1 MEWRAVRSPAPS
13 ANGADAYDTMDG
25 LHRPE
30 AVNVKRRVLIVAVLA
45 AVLAAACALTWT
57 ITWRREVDELRRNAA
72 VRVDR
77 TTRTLQSTL
86 ERYETLPY
94 LLGSHPLVQALLAEP
109 RRADNVT
116 RANRYI
122 EDLNRRARATV
133 TYLIAADGYC
143 VAASN
148 WRESDSFVGIG
159 YQFRPYFIDAMH
171 GRVGRFFGIGTISHD
186 PGYYI
191 SQPVWRDGKI
201 VGVVVV
207 KLNLEWFPGADASE
221 PLVVAD
227 DHGVVFLS
235 SVPAWKYHTL
245 APLSGNVASSIYATR
260 QYAQQPVTPLPLR
273 VEKVLG
279 PDAQIVRIGTVAPGA
294 ADSGTAGSGAADS
307 GTAGSGTTDSGAAG
321 SGMAARIS
329 LRGSVLYLATQRRLG
344 EPDWRLVTL
353 APLAPVDA
361 DARNAAIVTAF
372 GVVSLALLGFYW
384 RMRRA
389 RVREMIR
396 SRALLQ
402 QAYAELNR
410 RVEERTADLSEANEQ
425 LQKEVGD
432 RIRAEQELRA
442 AQDEL
447 IQASKL
453 AALGQM
459 AAGITHELNQPLAA
473 LRGFSDNTRVLL
485 DRGDQPAA
493 RENLE
498 AIAALTERMGKIT
511 NQLKLFVGRAR
522 PRNEQA
528 LVVRALRGALSLLG
542 ERLRGVE
549 LVLTLRD
556 DQRQSPRAERDG
568 PEPRLEGGG
577 LEPSPEGGGF
587 GPRPDGT
594 ALAQSLD
601 ESALDTWG
609 TRLDLA
615 DDHPELVARCEDLR
629 LEQVLINLLGNALDA
644 VASGAAPRMAAPRI
658 DVTIDASATALAIA
672 VADNGPGI
680 APELLPRLFEPFFTT
695 KEMGRG
701 LGLGLA
707 ISSSIAS
714 DAGGTLTAA
723 NARSGG
729 ALFVLTLRRVR
740 THHPDSAS
748 AGA

>member
-1 MEWRAVRSPAPS
+1 MKEQAALPAGGAPRGGRADR
-13 ANGADAYDTMDG
+13 NGYDTIDEP
-25 LHRPE
+25 HRQE
-30 AVNVKRRVLIVAVLA
+30 AVTLKRRLLVLVALA

-57 ITWRREVDELRRNAA
+57 VTWQRGVGELQRNAA

-77 TTRTLQSTL
+77 TTNALKSTL
-86 ERYETLPY
+86 DRYESLPY
-94 LLGSHPLVQALLAEP
+94 LLGSHPYVQELLAEP
-109 RRADNVT
+109 KRADYAA
-116 RANRYI
+116 RANRYL
-122 EDLNRRARATV
+122 EDLNQHARATV
-133 TYLIAADGYC
+133 TYLVGADGLC

-148 WRESDSFVGIG
+148 WRAPDSFIGIE
-159 YQFRPYFIDAMH
+159 YRFRPYFIDAMN
-171 GRVGRFFGIGTISHD
+171 GRVGRFFGIGTISRD

-191 SQPVWRDGKI
+191 SQPVWRDGRI

-207 KLNLEWFPGADASE
+207 KLNLEWFQGADASE

-245 APLSGNVASSIYATR
+245 KPLAGPVAASIFETR

-273 VEKVLG
+273 VEQVLDR
-279 PDAQIVRIGTVAPGA
+279 DAQIVRLGPGRRAP
-294 ADSGTAGSGAADS
+294 
-307 GTAGSGTTDSGAAG
+307 
-321 SGMAARIS
+321 R
-329 LRGSVLYLATQRRLG
+329 YLATQRRIG
-344 EPDWRLVTL
+344 EPDWLLVTL
-353 APLAPVDA
+353 APIAPVDA
-361 DARNAAIVTAF
+361 DARNATIVTGF
-372 GVVSLALLGFYW
+372 GFVSIALLAFYW

-396 SRALLQ
+396 GRALLQ

-410 RVEERTADLSEANEQ
+410 RVEERTADLSEANAQ
-425 LQKEVGD
+425 LQKEVGE
-432 RIRAEQELRA
+432 RIRAEQDLRA
-442 AQDEL
+442 AHDEL

-473 LRGFSDNTRVLL
+473 LRSFSDNTRVLL
-485 DRGDQPAA
+485 DRGEQAAA

-528 LVVRALRGALSLLG
+528 LVVRALRSVLALLG

-556 DQRQSPRAERDG
+556 DAVSPAREA
-568 PEPRLEGGG
+568 P
-577 LEPSPEGGGF
+577 
-587 GPRPDGT
+587 
-594 ALAQSLD
+594 
-601 ESALDTWG
+601 
-609 TRLDLA
+609 LDLA
-615 DDHPELVARCEDLR
+615 NDHPELVARCEDLR

-644 VASGAAPRMAAPRI
+644 VAAGGAPRTAAPRI
-658 DVTIDASATALAIA
+658 DVTIEASAATLAIQ
-672 VADNGPGI
+672 VRDNGPGI
-680 APELLPRLFEPFFTT
+680 APDLLPRLFEPFFTT

-714 DAGGTLTAA
+714 DAGGSLTAR
-723 NARSGG
+723 NAPGGG
-729 ALFVLTLRRVR
+729 ALFVLTLRRAR
-740 THHPDSAS
+740 THHPDSVSERTDAR
-748 AGA
+748 

>member
-1 MEWRAVRSPAPS
+1 MSEQAAVPPVAAAPRGGRGGRA
-13 ANGADAYDTMDG
+13 GDAEPYDTIGDP
-25 LHRPE
+25 HRQE
-30 AVNVKRRVLIVAVLA
+30 VTSVKRRLLILVVLA
-45 AVLAAACALTWT
+45 VALAAACALTWT
-57 ITWRREVDELRRNAA
+57 ITWRRGVAELQRNAA

-77 TTRTLQSTL
+77 TTNALKSTL
-86 ERYETLPY
+86 DRYESLPY
-94 LLGSHPLVQALLAEP
+94 LLGSHPYVQDLLAEP
-109 RRADNVT
+109 KRADFT
-116 RANRYI
+116 GRANRYL
-122 EDLNRRARATV
+122 EDLNEHAHATV
-133 TYLIAADGYC
+133 TYVVGADGLC

-148 WRESDSFVGIG
+148 WRAPDSFVGIE
-159 YQFRPYFIDAMH
+159 YRFRPYFLDAMN
-171 GRVGRFFGIGTISHD
+171 GRVGRFFGIGTISRD

-201 VGVVVV
+201 AGVVVV
-207 KLNLEWFPGADASE
+207 KLNLEWFQGADASE

-245 APLSGNVASSIYATR
+245 HPLTGPVAASIYETR

-273 VEKVLG
+273 VEQVLG
-279 PDAQIVRIGTVAPGA
+279 ADAEIVRLGPGLRAPRFLA
-294 ADSGTAGSGAADS
+294 SKR
-307 GTAGSGTTDSGAAG
+307 
-321 SGMAARIS
+321 RI
-329 LRGSVLYLATQRRLG
+329 G
-344 EPDWRLVTL
+344 EPDWLLVTL
-353 APLAPVDA
+353 APIAPIDA
-361 DARNAAIVTAF
+361 DARNATIVTGF
-372 GVVSLALLGFYW
+372 GFVSVALLAFYW

-396 SRALLQ
+396 GRALLQ

-442 AQDEL
+442 AHDEL

-473 LRGFSDNTRVLL
+473 LRSFSDNTRVLL
-485 DRGDQPAA
+485 DRGEQAAA

-511 NQLKLFVGRAR
+511 NQLKLFVGRAK

-528 LVVRALRGALSLLG
+528 LVVRALRSVLSLLG
-542 ERLRGVE
+542 ERLRGVA
-549 LVLTLRD
+549 LTLTLQD
-556 DQRQSPRAERDG
+556 ATVSP
-568 PEPRLEGGG
+568 
-577 LEPSPEGGGF
+577 
-587 GPRPDGT
+587 
-594 ALAQSLD
+594 AQD
-601 ESALDTWG
+601 AP
-609 TRLDLA
+609 LDLA
-615 DDHPELVARCEDLR
+615 RDYPDLVARCEDLR

-644 VASGAAPRMAAPRI
+644 VAGVAAPAI
-658 DVTIDASATALAIA
+658 EVTIAVSVATLA
-672 VADNGPGI
+672 VEVRDNGPGI
-680 APELLPRLFEPFFTT
+680 APDLLPRLFEPFFTT

-714 DAGGTLTAA
+714 DAGGALTAR
-723 NARSGG
+723 NAPSGG
-729 ALFVLTLRRVR
+729 ALFVLTLRRTR
-740 THHPDSAS
+740 THHPDSLS
-748 AGA
+748 EPAGSR

>member
-1 MEWRAVRSPAPS
+1 MKEQAALPAGGPPRGGRADR
-13 ANGADAYDTMDG
+13 NGYDTIDEP
-25 LHRPE
+25 HRQE
-30 AVNVKRRVLIVAVLA
+30 AVTLKRRLLVLVALA

-57 ITWRREVDELRRNAA
+57 VTWQRGVGELQRNAA

-77 TTRTLQSTL
+77 TTNALKSTL
-86 ERYETLPY
+86 DRYESLPY
-94 LLGSHPLVQALLAEP
+94 LLGSHPYVQELLAEP
-109 RRADNVT
+109 KRADYAA
-116 RANRYI
+116 RANRYL
-122 EDLNRRARATV
+122 EDLNQHARATV
-133 TYLIAADGYC
+133 TYLVGADGLC

-148 WRESDSFVGIG
+148 WRAPDSFIGIE
-159 YQFRPYFIDAMH
+159 YRFRPYFIDAMN
-171 GRVGRFFGIGTISHD
+171 GRVGRFFGIGTISRD

-191 SQPVWRDGKI
+191 SQPVWRDGRI

-207 KLNLEWFPGADASE
+207 KLNLEWFQGADASE

-245 APLSGNVASSIYATR
+245 KPLAGPVAASIFETR
-260 QYAQQPVTPLPLR
+260 QYAQQPVAPLPLR
-273 VEKVLG
+273 VEQVLDR
-279 PDAQIVRIGTVAPGA
+279 DAQIVRLGPGRRAP
-294 ADSGTAGSGAADS
+294 
-307 GTAGSGTTDSGAAG
+307 
-321 SGMAARIS
+321 R
-329 LRGSVLYLATQRRLG
+329 YLATQRRIG
-344 EPDWRLVTL
+344 EPDWLLVTL
-353 APLAPVDA
+353 APIAPVDA
-361 DARNAAIVTAF
+361 DARNATIVTGF
-372 GVVSLALLGFYW
+372 GFVSIALLAFYW

-396 SRALLQ
+396 GRALLQ

-410 RVEERTADLSEANEQ
+410 RVEERTADLSEANAQ
-425 LQKEVGD
+425 LQKEVGE
-432 RIRAEQELRA
+432 RIRAEQDLRA
-442 AQDEL
+442 AHDEL

-473 LRGFSDNTRVLL
+473 LRSFSDNTRVLL
-485 DRGDQPAA
+485 DRGEQAAA

-528 LVVRALRGALSLLG
+528 LVVRALRSVLALLG

-556 DQRQSPRAERDG
+556 DAVSPVRDA
-568 PEPRLEGGG
+568 P
-577 LEPSPEGGGF
+577 
-587 GPRPDGT
+587 
-594 ALAQSLD
+594 
-601 ESALDTWG
+601 
-609 TRLDLA
+609 LDLA
-615 DDHPELVARCEDLR
+615 NDHPELVARCEDLR

-644 VASGAAPRMAAPRI
+644 VAAGGAPRTAAPRI
-658 DVTIDASATALAIA
+658 DVTIEASAATLAIQ
-672 VADNGPGI
+672 VRDNGPGI
-680 APELLPRLFEPFFTT
+680 APDLLPRLFEPFFTT

-714 DAGGTLTAA
+714 DAGGSLTAR
-723 NARSGG
+723 NAPGGG
-729 ALFVLTLRRVR
+729 ALFVLTLRRAR
-740 THHPDSAS
+740 THHPDSVS
-748 AGA
+748 ERTGAR

>member
-1 MEWRAVRSPAPS
+1 MKEQAALPAGGAPRGGG
-13 ANGADAYDTMDG
+13 GADGYDTIGDP
-25 LHRPE
+25 HRQE
-30 AVNVKRRVLIVAVLA
+30 AVTVKRRLLVLVALA

-57 ITWRREVDELRRNAA
+57 VTWQRGVGELQRNAA

-77 TTRTLQSTL
+77 TTNALKSSL
-86 ERYETLPY
+86 DRYESLPY
-94 LLGSHPLVQALLAEP
+94 LLGSHPYVQELLAEP
-109 RRADNVT
+109 KRADYAA
-116 RANRYI
+116 RANRYL
-122 EDLNRRARATV
+122 EDLNQHARATV
-133 TYLIAADGYC
+133 TYLVGADGLC

-148 WRESDSFVGIG
+148 WRAPDSFIGIE
-159 YQFRPYFIDAMH
+159 YRFRPYFIDAMN
-171 GRVGRFFGIGTISHD
+171 GRVGRFFGIGTISRD

-191 SQPVWRDGKI
+191 SQPVWRDGRI

-207 KLNLEWFPGADASE
+207 KLNLEWFQGADASE

-245 APLSGNVASSIYATR
+245 KPLAGPVAASIFETR

-273 VEKVLG
+273 VEQVLD
-279 PDAQIVRIGTVAPGA
+279 PDAQIVRLGPGRRAP
-294 ADSGTAGSGAADS
+294 
-307 GTAGSGTTDSGAAG
+307 
-321 SGMAARIS
+321 R
-329 LRGSVLYLATQRRLG
+329 YLATQRRIG
-344 EPDWRLVTL
+344 EPDWLLVTL
-353 APLAPVDA
+353 APIAPVDA
-361 DARNAAIVTAF
+361 DARNATIVTGF
-372 GVVSLALLGFYW
+372 GFVSVALLAFYW

-396 SRALLQ
+396 GRELLQ

-410 RVEERTADLSEANEQ
+410 RVEERTADLSAANAQ
-425 LQKEVGD
+425 LQKEVGE
-432 RIRAEQELRA
+432 RIRAEQDLRA
-442 AQDEL
+442 AHDEL

-473 LRGFSDNTRVLL
+473 LRSFSDNTRVLL
-485 DRGDQPAA
+485 DRGEQAAA

-528 LVVRALRGALSLLG
+528 LVVRALRSVLALLG

-556 DQRQSPRAERDG
+556 DAASPARDA
-568 PEPRLEGGG
+568 P
-577 LEPSPEGGGF
+577 
-587 GPRPDGT
+587 
-594 ALAQSLD
+594 
-601 ESALDTWG
+601 
-609 TRLDLA
+609 LDLA
-615 DDHPELVARCEDLR
+615 NDHPELVARCEDLR

-644 VASGAAPRMAAPRI
+644 VAAGAAPRLAAARI
-658 DVTIDASATALAIA
+658 DVTIEASAATLAIQ
-672 VADNGPGI
+672 VRDNGPGI
-680 APELLPRLFEPFFTT
+680 APDLLPRLFEPFFTT

-714 DAGGTLTAA
+714 DAGGSLTAR
-723 NARSGG
+723 NAPGGG
-729 ALFVLTLRRVR
+729 ALFVLTLRRAR
-740 THHPDSAS
+740 THHPDSVS
-748 AGA
+748 ERTGAR

>member
-1 MEWRAVRSPAPS
+1 MKEQAALPAGGPPRAGGRAE
-13 ANGADAYDTMDG
+13 ADGYDTIDEP
-25 LHRPE
+25 HRQE
-30 AVNVKRRVLIVAVLA
+30 AVTLKRRLLVLVALA

-57 ITWRREVDELRRNAA
+57 VTWQRGVGELQRNAA

-77 TTRTLQSTL
+77 TTNALKSTL
-86 ERYETLPY
+86 DRYESLPY
-94 LLGSHPLVQALLAEP
+94 LLGSHPYVQELLAEP
-109 RRADNVT
+109 KRADYAA
-116 RANRYI
+116 RANRYL
-122 EDLNRRARATV
+122 EDLNQHAHATV
-133 TYLIAADGYC
+133 TYLVGADGLC

-148 WRESDSFVGIG
+148 WRAPDSFIGIE
-159 YQFRPYFIDAMH
+159 YRFRPYFIDAMN
-171 GRVGRFFGIGTISHD
+171 GRVGRFFGIGTISRD

-191 SQPVWRDGKI
+191 SQPVWRDGGI

-207 KLNLEWFPGADASE
+207 KLNLEWFQGADASE

-245 APLSGNVASSIYATR
+245 KPLAGPVAASIFETR
-260 QYAQQPVTPLPLR
+260 QYAQQPVEPLPLR
-273 VEKVLG
+273 VEQVLDR
-279 PDAQIVRIGTVAPGA
+279 DAQIVRLGPGRRAP
-294 ADSGTAGSGAADS
+294 
-307 GTAGSGTTDSGAAG
+307 
-321 SGMAARIS
+321 R
-329 LRGSVLYLATQRRLG
+329 YLATQRRIG
-344 EPDWRLVTL
+344 EPDWLLVTL
-353 APLAPVDA
+353 APIAPVDA
-361 DARNAAIVTAF
+361 DARNATIVTGF
-372 GVVSLALLGFYW
+372 GFVSIALLAFYW

-396 SRALLQ
+396 GRALLQ

-410 RVEERTADLSEANEQ
+410 RVEERTADLSEANAQ
-425 LQKEVGD
+425 LQKEVGE
-432 RIRAEQELRA
+432 RIRAEQDLRA
-442 AQDEL
+442 AHDEL

-473 LRGFSDNTRVLL
+473 LRSFSDNTRVLL
-485 DRGDQPAA
+485 DRGEQAAA

-528 LVVRALRGALSLLG
+528 LVVRALRSVLALLG

-556 DQRQSPRAERDG
+556 DMVSPVRDV
-568 PEPRLEGGG
+568 P
-577 LEPSPEGGGF
+577 
-587 GPRPDGT
+587 
-594 ALAQSLD
+594 
-601 ESALDTWG
+601 
-609 TRLDLA
+609 LDLA
-615 DDHPELVARCEDLR
+615 NDHPELVARCEDLR

-644 VASGAAPRMAAPRI
+644 VAAGGAPRI
-658 DVTIDASATALAIA
+658 DVTIEASAATLAIQ
-672 VADNGPGI
+672 VRDNGPGI
-680 APELLPRLFEPFFTT
+680 APDLLPRLFEPFFTT

-714 DAGGTLTAA
+714 DAGGSLTAR
-723 NARSGG
+723 NAPGGG
-729 ALFVLTLRRVR
+729 ALFVLTLRRAR
-740 THHPDSAS
+740 THHPDSVS
-748 AGA
+748 ERTGAR

>member
-1 MEWRAVRSPAPS
+1 MNRP
-13 ANGADAYDTMDG
+13 YDTIDDP
-25 LHRPE
+25 HRQE
-30 AVNVKRRVLIVAVLA
+30 AVTLKRRLLVLVALA

-57 ITWRREVDELRRNAA
+57 VTWQRGVGELQRNAA

-77 TTRTLQSTL
+77 TTNALKSTL
-86 ERYETLPY
+86 DRYESLPY
-94 LLGSHPLVQALLAEP
+94 LLGSHPYVQELLAEP
-109 RRADNVT
+109 KRADYAA
-116 RANRYI
+116 RANRYL
-122 EDLNRRARATV
+122 EDLNQHAHATV
-133 TYLIAADGYC
+133 TYLVGADGLC

-148 WRESDSFVGIG
+148 WRAPDSFIGIE
-159 YQFRPYFIDAMH
+159 YRFRPYFIDAMN
-171 GRVGRFFGIGTISHD
+171 GRVGRFFGIGTISRD

-191 SQPVWRDGKI
+191 SQPVWRDGRI

-207 KLNLEWFPGADASE
+207 KLNLEWFQGADASE

-245 APLSGNVASSIYATR
+245 KPLAGPVAASIFETR

-273 VEKVLG
+273 VEQVLD
-279 PDAQIVRIGTVAPGA
+279 PDAQIVRLGPGRRAP
-294 ADSGTAGSGAADS
+294 
-307 GTAGSGTTDSGAAG
+307 
-321 SGMAARIS
+321 R
-329 LRGSVLYLATQRRLG
+329 YLATQRRIG
-344 EPDWRLVTL
+344 EPDWLLVTL
-353 APLAPVDA
+353 APIAPVDA
-361 DARNAAIVTAF
+361 DARNATIVTGF
-372 GVVSLALLGFYW
+372 GFVSIALLAFYW

-396 SRALLQ
+396 GRALLQ

-410 RVEERTADLSEANEQ
+410 RVEERTTDLSEANAQ
-425 LQKEVGD
+425 LQKEVGE
-432 RIRAEQELRA
+432 RIRAEQDLRA
-442 AQDEL
+442 AHDEL

-473 LRGFSDNTRVLL
+473 LRSFSDNTRVLL
-485 DRGDQPAA
+485 DRGEQAAA

-528 LVVRALRGALSLLG
+528 LVVRALRSVLALLG

-556 DQRQSPRAERDG
+556 DAVSPARNA
-568 PEPRLEGGG
+568 P
-577 LEPSPEGGGF
+577 
-587 GPRPDGT
+587 
-594 ALAQSLD
+594 
-601 ESALDTWG
+601 
-609 TRLDLA
+609 LDLA
-615 DDHPELVARCEDLR
+615 NDHPELVARCEDLR

-644 VASGAAPRMAAPRI
+644 VAAGAAPRTVAPRI
-658 DVTIDASATALAIA
+658 DVAIEASAATLAIQ
-672 VADNGPGI
+672 VRDNGPGI
-680 APELLPRLFEPFFTT
+680 APDLLPRLFEPFFTT

-714 DAGGTLTAA
+714 DAGGSLTAR
-723 NARSGG
+723 NAPGGG
-729 ALFVLTLRRVR
+729 ALFVLTLRRAR
-740 THHPDSAS
+740 THHPDSVS
-748 AGA
+748 ERTGAR

>member
-1 MEWRAVRSPAPS
+1 MKEQAALPAGGAPRGGRVDR
-13 ANGADAYDTMDG
+13 NGYDTIDEP
-25 LHRPE
+25 HRQE
-30 AVNVKRRVLIVAVLA
+30 AVTLKRRLLVLVALA

-57 ITWRREVDELRRNAA
+57 VTWQRGVGELQRNAA

-77 TTRTLQSTL
+77 TTNALKSTL
-86 ERYETLPY
+86 DRYESLPY
-94 LLGSHPLVQALLAEP
+94 LLGSHPYVQELLAEP
-109 RRADNVT
+109 KRADYAA
-116 RANRYI
+116 RANRYL
-122 EDLNRRARATV
+122 EDLNQHARATV
-133 TYLIAADGYC
+133 TYLVGADGLC

-148 WRESDSFVGIG
+148 WRAPDSFIGIE
-159 YQFRPYFIDAMH
+159 YRFRPYFIDAMN
-171 GRVGRFFGIGTISHD
+171 GRVGRFFGIGTISRD

-191 SQPVWRDGKI
+191 SQPVWRDGRI

-207 KLNLEWFPGADASE
+207 KLNLEWFQGADASE

-245 APLSGNVASSIYATR
+245 KPLAGPVAASIFETR
-260 QYAQQPVTPLPLR
+260 QYAQQPVAPLPLR
-273 VEKVLG
+273 VEQVLDR
-279 PDAQIVRIGTVAPGA
+279 DAQIVRLGPGRRAP
-294 ADSGTAGSGAADS
+294 
-307 GTAGSGTTDSGAAG
+307 
-321 SGMAARIS
+321 R
-329 LRGSVLYLATQRRLG
+329 YLATQRRIG
-344 EPDWRLVTL
+344 EPDWLLVTL
-353 APLAPVDA
+353 APIAPVDA
-361 DARNAAIVTAF
+361 DARNATIVTGF
-372 GVVSLALLGFYW
+372 GFVSIALLAFYW

-396 SRALLQ
+396 GRALLQ

-410 RVEERTADLSEANEQ
+410 RVEERTADLSEANAQ
-425 LQKEVGD
+425 LQKEVGE
-432 RIRAEQELRA
+432 RIRAEQDLRA
-442 AQDEL
+442 AHDEL

-473 LRGFSDNTRVLL
+473 LRSFSDNTRVLL
-485 DRGDQPAA
+485 DRGEQAAA

-528 LVVRALRGALSLLG
+528 LVVRALRSVLALLG

-556 DQRQSPRAERDG
+556 DAVSPAREA
-568 PEPRLEGGG
+568 P
-577 LEPSPEGGGF
+577 
-587 GPRPDGT
+587 
-594 ALAQSLD
+594 
-601 ESALDTWG
+601 
-609 TRLDLA
+609 LDLA
-615 DDHPELVARCEDLR
+615 NDHPELVARCEDLR

-644 VASGAAPRMAAPRI
+644 VAAGGAPRTAAPRI
-658 DVTIDASATALAIA
+658 DVTIEASAATLAIQ
-672 VADNGPGI
+672 VRDNGPGI
-680 APELLPRLFEPFFTT
+680 APDLLPRLFEPFFTT

-714 DAGGTLTAA
+714 DAGGSLTAR
-723 NARSGG
+723 NAPGGG
-729 ALFVLTLRRVR
+729 ALFVLTLRRAR
-740 THHPDSAS
+740 THHPDSVSERTDAR
-748 AGA
+748 

>member
-1 MEWRAVRSPAPS
+1 MKEQAALPAGGAPRGGRADR
-13 ANGADAYDTMDG
+13 NGYDTIDEP
-25 LHRPE
+25 HRQE
-30 AVNVKRRVLIVAVLA
+30 AVTLKRRLLVLVALA

-57 ITWRREVDELRRNAA
+57 VTWQRGVGELQRNAA

-77 TTRTLQSTL
+77 TTNALKSTL
-86 ERYETLPY
+86 DRYESLPY
-94 LLGSHPLVQALLAEP
+94 LLGSHPYVQELLAEP
-109 RRADNVT
+109 KRADYAA
-116 RANRYI
+116 RANRYL
-122 EDLNRRARATV
+122 EDLNQHARATV
-133 TYLIAADGYC
+133 TYLVGADGLC

-148 WRESDSFVGIG
+148 WRAPDSFIGIE
-159 YQFRPYFIDAMH
+159 YRFRPYFIDAMN
-171 GRVGRFFGIGTISHD
+171 GRVGRFFGIGTISRD

-191 SQPVWRDGKI
+191 SQPVWRDGRI

-207 KLNLEWFPGADASE
+207 KLNLEWFQGADASE

-245 APLSGNVASSIYATR
+245 KPLAGPVAASIFETR
-260 QYAQQPVTPLPLR
+260 QYAQQPVAPLPLR
-273 VEKVLG
+273 VEQVLDR
-279 PDAQIVRIGTVAPGA
+279 DAQIVRLGPGRRAP
-294 ADSGTAGSGAADS
+294 
-307 GTAGSGTTDSGAAG
+307 
-321 SGMAARIS
+321 R
-329 LRGSVLYLATQRRLG
+329 YLATQRHIG
-344 EPDWRLVTL
+344 EPDWLLVTL
-353 APLAPVDA
+353 APIAPVDA
-361 DARNAAIVTAF
+361 DARNATIVTGF
-372 GVVSLALLGFYW
+372 GFVSIALLAFYW

-396 SRALLQ
+396 GRALLQ

-410 RVEERTADLSEANEQ
+410 RVEERTADLSEANAQ
-425 LQKEVGD
+425 LQKEVGE
-432 RIRAEQELRA
+432 RIRAEQDLRA
-442 AQDEL
+442 AHDEL

-473 LRGFSDNTRVLL
+473 LRSFSDNTRVLL
-485 DRGDQPAA
+485 DRGEQAAA

-528 LVVRALRGALSLLG
+528 LVVRALRSVLALLG

-556 DQRQSPRAERDG
+556 DAVSPVREA
-568 PEPRLEGGG
+568 P
-577 LEPSPEGGGF
+577 
-587 GPRPDGT
+587 
-594 ALAQSLD
+594 
-601 ESALDTWG
+601 
-609 TRLDLA
+609 LDLA
-615 DDHPELVARCEDLR
+615 NDHPELVARCEDLR

-644 VASGAAPRMAAPRI
+644 VAAGAAPRI
-658 DVTIDASATALAIA
+658 DVTIEASAATLAIQ
-672 VADNGPGI
+672 VRDNGPGI
-680 APELLPRLFEPFFTT
+680 APDLLPRLFEPFFTT

-714 DAGGTLTAA
+714 DAGGSLTAR
-723 NARSGG
+723 NAPGGG
-729 ALFVLTLRRVR
+729 ALFVLTLRRAR
-740 THHPDSAS
+740 THHPDSVSERTDAR
-748 AGA
+748 

>member
-1 MEWRAVRSPAPS
+1 
-13 ANGADAYDTMDG
+13 
-25 LHRPE
+25 
-30 AVNVKRRVLIVAVLA
+30 VKRRLLVLVMLA
-45 AVLAAACALTWT
+45 AALAAACALTWT
-57 ITWRREVDELRRNAA
+57 VTWRRGVGELQRNAA
-72 VRVDR
+72 ARVDR
-77 TTRTLQSTL
+77 TTNALKSTL
-86 ERYETLPY
+86 DRYESLPY
-94 LLGSHPLVQALLAEP
+94 LLGGHPFVQELLAEP
-109 RRADNVT
+109 QRVDYVA
-116 RANRYI
+116 RANRYL
-122 EDLNRRARATV
+122 EDLNRHAHATV
-133 TYLIAADGYC
+133 TYLIGADGQC

-148 WRESDSFVGIG
+148 WRAPDSFVGIG

-171 GRVGRFFGIGTISHD
+171 GRVGRFFGIGTISRD

-191 SQPVWRDGKI
+191 SQPVRRDGKI

-207 KLNLEWFPGADASE
+207 KLNLEWFQGADASE

-245 APLSGNVASSIYATR
+245 GPLPGGVAASIYETR

-273 VEKVLG
+273 VEQVLG
-279 PDAQIVRIGTVAPGA
+279 PDAQIVRLGPGLRAP
-294 ADSGTAGSGAADS
+294 
-307 GTAGSGTTDSGAAG
+307 
-321 SGMAARIS
+321 R
-329 LRGSVLYLATQRRLG
+329 YLVTQRRLG

-353 APLAPVDA
+353 APIAPVDA
-361 DARNAAIVTAF
+361 DARNATIVTGF
-372 GVVSLALLGFYW
+372 GFVSLVLLAFYW

-402 QAYAELNR
+402 QAYAELNQ
-410 RVEERTADLSEANEQ
+410 RVAERTADLSEANAQ

-442 AQDEL
+442 AHDEL

-473 LRGFSDNTRVLL
+473 LRSFSDNTRVLL
-485 DRGDQPAA
+485 DRGEQAAA

-522 PRNEQA
+522 PRNERS
-528 LVVRALRGALSLLG
+528 LVVRALRSVLSLLD
-542 ERLRGVE
+542 ERLRGVA

-556 DQRQSPRAERDG
+556 TTVSPARET
-568 PEPRLEGGG
+568 L
-577 LEPSPEGGGF
+577 
-587 GPRPDGT
+587 
-594 ALAQSLD
+594 
-601 ESALDTWG
+601 
-609 TRLDLA
+609 LDLA
-615 DDHPELVARCEDLR
+615 DDYPELVARCEDLR
-629 LEQVLINLLGNALDA
+629 LEQVLINLIGNALDA
-644 VASGAAPRMAAPRI
+644 VAAPGAPPMAAPRMAAPRI
-658 DVTIDASATALAIA
+658 EVTLDVSAAMLSIQ
-672 VADNGPGI
+672 VRDNGPGI
-680 APELLPRLFEPFFTT
+680 PPELLPRLFEPFFTT

-707 ISSSIAS
+707 IASSIAS
-714 DAGGTLTAA
+714 DAGGSLTAR
-723 NARSGG
+723 NAPSGG
-729 ALFVLTLRRVR
+729 ALFVLTLRRAR

>member
-1 MEWRAVRSPAPS
+1 MKEQAALPAGGAPQAGGRAERS
-13 ANGADAYDTMDG
+13 GYDTIDDP
-25 LHRPE
+25 HRQE
-30 AVNVKRRVLIVAVLA
+30 AVTLKRRLLVLVALA

-57 ITWRREVDELRRNAA
+57 VTWQRGVGELQRNAA

-77 TTRTLQSTL
+77 TTNALKSTL
-86 ERYETLPY
+86 DRYESLPY
-94 LLGSHPLVQALLAEP
+94 LLGSHPYVQELLAEP
-109 RRADNVT
+109 KRADYAA
-116 RANRYI
+116 RANRYL
-122 EDLNRRARATV
+122 EDLNQHAHATV
-133 TYLIAADGYC
+133 TYLVGADGLC

-148 WRESDSFVGIG
+148 WRAPDSFIGIE
-159 YQFRPYFIDAMH
+159 YRFRPYFIDAMN
-171 GRVGRFFGIGTISHD
+171 GRVGRFFGIGTISRD

-191 SQPVWRDGKI
+191 SQPVWRDGGI

-207 KLNLEWFPGADASE
+207 KLNLEWFQGADASE

-245 APLSGNVASSIYATR
+245 KPLAGPVAASIFETR
-260 QYAQQPVTPLPLR
+260 QYAQQPVAPLPLR
-273 VEKVLG
+273 VEQVLDR
-279 PDAQIVRIGTVAPGA
+279 DAQIVRLGPGRRAP
-294 ADSGTAGSGAADS
+294 
-307 GTAGSGTTDSGAAG
+307 
-321 SGMAARIS
+321 R
-329 LRGSVLYLATQRRLG
+329 YLATQRRIG
-344 EPDWRLVTL
+344 EPDWLLVTL
-353 APLAPVDA
+353 APIAPVDA
-361 DARNAAIVTAF
+361 DARNATIVTGF
-372 GVVSLALLGFYW
+372 GFVSIALLAFYW

-396 SRALLQ
+396 GRALLQ

-410 RVEERTADLSEANEQ
+410 RVEERTADLSEANAQ
-425 LQKEVGD
+425 LQKEVGE
-432 RIRAEQELRA
+432 RIRAEQDLRA
-442 AQDEL
+442 AHDEL

-473 LRGFSDNTRVLL
+473 LRSFSDNTRVLL
-485 DRGDQPAA
+485 DRGEQAAA

-528 LVVRALRGALSLLG
+528 LVVRALRSVLALLG

-556 DQRQSPRAERDG
+556 DAVSPVRDA
-568 PEPRLEGGG
+568 P
-577 LEPSPEGGGF
+577 
-587 GPRPDGT
+587 
-594 ALAQSLD
+594 
-601 ESALDTWG
+601 
-609 TRLDLA
+609 LDLA
-615 DDHPELVARCEDLR
+615 NDHPELVARCEDLR

-644 VASGAAPRMAAPRI
+644 VAAGGAPRMAAPRI
-658 DVTIDASATALAIA
+658 DVTIEASAATLAIQ
-672 VADNGPGI
+672 VRDNGPGI
-680 APELLPRLFEPFFTT
+680 APDLLPRLFEPFFTT

-714 DAGGTLTAA
+714 DAGGSLTAR
-723 NARSGG
+723 NAPGGG
-729 ALFVLTLRRVR
+729 ALFVLTLRRAR
-740 THHPDSAS
+740 THHPDSVS
-748 AGA
+748 ERTGAR

>member
-1 MEWRAVRSPAPS
+1 MKEQAALPAGGAPRAGGRAERS
-13 ANGADAYDTMDG
+13 GYDTIDEP
-25 LHRPE
+25 HRQE
-30 AVNVKRRVLIVAVLA
+30 AVTLKRRLLVLVALA

-57 ITWRREVDELRRNAA
+57 VTWQRGVGELQRNAA

-77 TTRTLQSTL
+77 TTNALKSTL
-86 ERYETLPY
+86 DRYESLPY
-94 LLGSHPLVQALLAEP
+94 LLGSHPYVQELLAEP
-109 RRADNVT
+109 KRADYAA
-116 RANRYI
+116 RANRYL
-122 EDLNRRARATV
+122 EDLNQHARATV
-133 TYLIAADGYC
+133 TYLVGADGLC

-148 WRESDSFVGIG
+148 WRAPDSFIGIE
-159 YQFRPYFIDAMH
+159 YRFRPYFIDAMN
-171 GRVGRFFGIGTISHD
+171 GRVGRFFGIGTISRD

-191 SQPVWRDGKI
+191 SQPVWRDGRI

-207 KLNLEWFPGADASE
+207 KLNLEWFQGADASE

-245 APLSGNVASSIYATR
+245 KPLAGPVATSIFETR

-273 VEKVLG
+273 VEQVLDR
-279 PDAQIVRIGTVAPGA
+279 DAQIVRLGPGRRAP
-294 ADSGTAGSGAADS
+294 
-307 GTAGSGTTDSGAAG
+307 
-321 SGMAARIS
+321 R
-329 LRGSVLYLATQRRLG
+329 YLATQRRIG
-344 EPDWRLVTL
+344 EPDWLLVTL
-353 APLAPVDA
+353 APIAPVDA
-361 DARNAAIVTAF
+361 DARNATIVTGF
-372 GVVSLALLGFYW
+372 GFVSVALLAFYW

-396 SRALLQ
+396 GRALLQ

-410 RVEERTADLSEANEQ
+410 RVEERTADLSEANAQ
-425 LQKEVGD
+425 LQKEVGE
-432 RIRAEQELRA
+432 RIRAEQDLRA
-442 AQDEL
+442 AHDEL

-473 LRGFSDNTRVLL
+473 LRSFSDNTRVLL
-485 DRGDQPAA
+485 DRGEQAAA

-528 LVVRALRGALSLLG
+528 LVVRALRSVLALLG

-556 DQRQSPRAERDG
+556 DAVSPVRDA
-568 PEPRLEGGG
+568 P
-577 LEPSPEGGGF
+577 
-587 GPRPDGT
+587 
-594 ALAQSLD
+594 
-601 ESALDTWG
+601 
-609 TRLDLA
+609 LDLA
-615 DDHPELVARCEDLR
+615 NDHPELVARCEDLR

-644 VASGAAPRMAAPRI
+644 VAAGGAPRTAAPRI
-658 DVTIDASATALAIA
+658 DVTIEASAATLAIQ
-672 VADNGPGI
+672 VRDNGPGI
-680 APELLPRLFEPFFTT
+680 APDLLPRLFEPFFTT

-714 DAGGTLTAA
+714 DAGGSLTAR
-723 NARSGG
+723 NAPGGG
-729 ALFVLTLRRVR
+729 ALFVLTLRRAR
-740 THHPDSAS
+740 THHPDSVS
-748 AGA
+748 ERTGAR

>member
-1 MEWRAVRSPAPS
+1 MKEQAALPAGGAPRGGRADR
-13 ANGADAYDTMDG
+13 NGYDTIDEP
-25 LHRPE
+25 HRQE
-30 AVNVKRRVLIVAVLA
+30 AVTLKRRLLVLVALA

-57 ITWRREVDELRRNAA
+57 VTWQRGVGELQRNAA

-77 TTRTLQSTL
+77 TTNALKSTL
-86 ERYETLPY
+86 DRYESLPY
-94 LLGSHPLVQALLAEP
+94 LLGSHPYVQELLAEP
-109 RRADNVT
+109 KRADYAA
-116 RANRYI
+116 RANRYL
-122 EDLNRRARATV
+122 EDLNQHARATV
-133 TYLIAADGYC
+133 TYLVGADGLC

-148 WRESDSFVGIG
+148 WRAPDSFIGIE
-159 YQFRPYFIDAMH
+159 YRFRPYFIDAMN
-171 GRVGRFFGIGTISHD
+171 GRVGRFFGIGTISRD

-191 SQPVWRDGKI
+191 SQPVWRDGRI

-207 KLNLEWFPGADASE
+207 KLNLEWFQGADASE

-245 APLSGNVASSIYATR
+245 KPLAGPVATSIFETR

-273 VEKVLG
+273 VEQVLDR
-279 PDAQIVRIGTVAPGA
+279 DAQIVRLGPGRRAP
-294 ADSGTAGSGAADS
+294 
-307 GTAGSGTTDSGAAG
+307 
-321 SGMAARIS
+321 R
-329 LRGSVLYLATQRRLG
+329 YLATQRRIG
-344 EPDWRLVTL
+344 EPDWLLVTL
-353 APLAPVDA
+353 APIAPVDA
-361 DARNAAIVTAF
+361 DARNATIVTGF
-372 GVVSLALLGFYW
+372 GFVSIALLAFYW

-396 SRALLQ
+396 GRALLQ

-410 RVEERTADLSEANEQ
+410 RVEERTADLSEANAQ
-425 LQKEVGD
+425 LQKEVGE
-432 RIRAEQELRA
+432 RIRAEQDLRA
-442 AQDEL
+442 AHDEL

-473 LRGFSDNTRVLL
+473 LRSFSDNTRVLL
-485 DRGDQPAA
+485 DRGEQAAA

-528 LVVRALRGALSLLG
+528 LVVRALRSVLALLG

-556 DQRQSPRAERDG
+556 DAVSPVRDA
-568 PEPRLEGGG
+568 P
-577 LEPSPEGGGF
+577 
-587 GPRPDGT
+587 
-594 ALAQSLD
+594 
-601 ESALDTWG
+601 
-609 TRLDLA
+609 LDLA
-615 DDHPELVARCEDLR
+615 NDHPELVARCEDLR

-644 VASGAAPRMAAPRI
+644 VAAGGAPRTAAPRI
-658 DVTIDASATALAIA
+658 DVTIEASAATLAIQ
-672 VADNGPGI
+672 VRDNGPGI
-680 APELLPRLFEPFFTT
+680 APDLLPRLFEPFFTT

-714 DAGGTLTAA
+714 DAGGSLTAR
-723 NARSGG
+723 NAPGGG
-729 ALFVLTLRRVR
+729 ALFVLTLRRAR
-740 THHPDSAS
+740 THHPDSVSERTDAR
-748 AGA
+748 